1 MCLNYI
7 LVCCCWKLKTGNW
20 SEIDKE
26 KLQGGLKDKENTK
39 RKKESNGGRKAKGPT
54 YYKVSLDQKNV

>member
-39 RKKESNGGRKAKGPT
+39 RKKESNGGRT
-54 YYKVSLDQKNV
+54 YYKVSLDLNV